1 MIKIIYR
8 TILTLITIFL
18 FFVLYLST
26 VGIKTDKLNNEISK
40 KIKNINNNF
49 EIELKEVSIILNPLE
64 LTFLLK
70 TLGTDLSYKNKLVQ
84 LETIKSKI
92 SIKSLLNN
100 QFSLNHINISTKS
113 VDIKSLI
120 SFIRVINNDP
130 KLFIAEKLVKKG
142 FIVADID
149 IEFDENGNIQNNFK
163 INGFSKKAK
172 LIF

>member
-1 MIKIIYR
+1 M
-8 TILTLITIFL
+8 
-18 FFVLYLST
+18 
-26 VGIKTDKLNNEISK
+26 
-40 KIKNINNNF
+40 
-49 EIELKEVSIILNPLE
+49 
-64 LTFLLK
+64 K

-149 IEFDENGNIQNNFK
+149 IEFGRK
-163 INGFSKKAK
+163 
-172 LIF
+172 

>member
-130 KLFIAEKLVKKG
+130 KLTDKLNALVELTSNKTFEIWNLMVQSKECTGEVYIIKKEEM
-142 FIVADID
+142 V
-149 IEFDENGNIQNNFK
+149 
-163 INGFSKKAK
+163 
-172 LIF
+172 